1 MSEVLNMP
9 RSCADPTTVL
19 RQPYSRV
26 LTPDEE
32 SGTYTARIQEF
43 PGCVAQGDSPAEA
56 YEKLEQAA
64 RSWIVAAQDLGQEI
78 PRPRTDE
85 AFSGRI
91 LLRLPKS
98 LHRKAAAMAEQ
109 DGTSLNQFIVT
120 AVAECVGASKA
131 ATKLQGEIEQRI
143 ATSVTSYK
151 LVFTALDLFAT
162 KETAGTPPTVHEPR
176 RISSEVH

>member
-1 MSEVLNMP
+1 MP
-9 RSCADPTTVL
+9 RSCADPTEVL

-56 YEKLEQAA
+56 YENLEQAA

-78 PRPRTDE
+78 PPPKSEE

-91 LLRLPKS
+91 LLRLPRS
-98 LHRKAAAMAEQ
+98 LHRRAAAMAEQ
-109 DGTSLNQFIVT
+109 DGTSLNQFVVA
-120 AVAECVGASKA
+120 AVAECVGTGRAA
-131 ATKLQGEIEQRI
+131 ATLQAKIEQRI
-143 ATSVTSYK
+143 ATSAKSYRF
-151 LVFTALDLFAT
+151 LLTALNPFDA

-176 RISSEVH
+176 RISSEMH